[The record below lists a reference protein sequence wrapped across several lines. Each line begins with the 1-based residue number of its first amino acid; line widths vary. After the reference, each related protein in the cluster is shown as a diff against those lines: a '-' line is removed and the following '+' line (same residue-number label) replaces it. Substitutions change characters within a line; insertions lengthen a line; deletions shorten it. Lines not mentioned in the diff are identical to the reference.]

1 MVFIVNYILEN
12 AQPQQGGLKDGRS
25 QQNHLGVQ
33 TREYNDDAEYSIKFL
48 HIEILYLKKKTLYP
62 ESVVC
67 VSQRKLRVRQ
77 EMLYVSKTCACAR
90 KQNVSNGESISL
102 FGARM

>member
-48 HIEILYLKKKTLYP
+48 HIEILY
-62 ESVVC
+62 
-67 VSQRKLRVRQ
+67 
-77 EMLYVSKTCACAR
+77 
-90 KQNVSNGESISL
+90 
-102 FGARM
+102 